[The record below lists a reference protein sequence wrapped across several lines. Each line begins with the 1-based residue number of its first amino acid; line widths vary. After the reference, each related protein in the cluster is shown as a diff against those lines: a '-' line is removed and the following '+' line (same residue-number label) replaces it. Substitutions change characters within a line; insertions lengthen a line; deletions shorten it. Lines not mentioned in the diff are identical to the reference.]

1 MEIKIFLLQFH
12 KKLEMNKGNDFFT
25 HAFNVVFYEIND
37 KEMKTFYVIMMN
49 FLFSTKIF
57 HTQMKRIS
65 QRDY

>member
-37 KEMKTFYVIMMN
+37 KEILHN
-49 FLFSTKIF
+49 NDELFVF
-57 HTQMKRIS
+57 N
-65 QRDY
+65 

>member
-37 KEMKTFYVIMMN
+37 KEMKTFYVII
-49 FLFSTKIF
+49 K
-57 HTQMKRIS
+57 
-65 QRDY
+65 

>member
-12 KKLEMNKGNDFFT
+12 KKLEMNKGNDFLT

-57 HTQMKRIS
+57 HNI
-65 QRDY
+65 